1 MLIEFLVKIQSIF
14 KIHDEV
20 KSEAKSHM
28 MIFPSYVNH
37 SDIARCYLSNDNI
50 EITEAGFL
58 CGKLV
63 NNDTKIN
70 LFGNSATLGLSIDA
84 NNKHDDLNN
93 YNWFAKIIDD
103 DGKKEVVLYSTTDVV
118 FSKGEAEV
126 NDVVQ
131 CVPHSLYWKV
141 DDADDADANNFGTYL
156 ERSYLVFDSKAN
168 NFDKEN
174 IVFLK
179 TLF

>member
-1 MLIEFLVKIQSIF
+1 MLYLKVIRF
-14 KIHDEV
+14 KIND
-20 KSEAKSHM
+20 KSKTQTRSHM

-37 SDIARCYLSNDNI
+37 SDMARCYLSNDNI

-63 NNDTKIN
+63 NNDTKIK
-70 LFGNSATLGLSIDA
+70 LFGNSATLGLSIDV

-103 DGKKEVVLYSTTDVV
+103 DVRKEVILYSTTDVV

-126 NDVVQ
+126 DDVVK
-131 CVPHSLYWKV
+131 CASLYWECEANDV
-141 DDADDADANNFGTYL
+141 DDADANNFGAKW
-156 ERSYLVFDSKAN
+156 SYLVFDSSAN
-168 NFDKEN
+168 NFYKDN

-179 TLF
+179 TVF

>member
-1 MLIEFLVKIQSIF
+1 MLYLKVIRF
-14 KIHDEV
+14 KIND
-20 KSEAKSHM
+20 KSKTQNHM

-37 SDIARCYLSNDNI
+37 SDMARCYLSNDNI
-50 EITEAGFL
+50 EITAAGFL

-70 LFGNSATLGLSIDA
+70 LFGNSAILGLSIDA

-103 DGKKEVVLYSTTDVV
+103 DGRKEVVLYSTTDVV
-118 FSKGEAEV
+118 FSKSEV
-126 NDVVQ
+126 DYVVQ
-131 CVPHSLYWKV
+131 CATLYLKV
-141 DDADDADANNFGTYL
+141 DDVDDADANNFGTYL
-156 ERSYLVFDSKAN
+156 ERSYLVFNSKTN

>member
-1 MLIEFLVKIQSIF
+1 M
-14 KIHDEV
+14 
-20 KSEAKSHM
+20 
-28 MIFPSYVNH
+28 
-37 SDIARCYLSNDNI
+37 
-50 EITEAGFL
+50 
-58 CGKLV
+58 CGKLI
-63 NNDTKIN
+63 NNDTKIK

-84 NNKHDDLNN
+84 NNKHDNLNN
-93 YNWFAKIIDD
+93 YNLFAKIIDD

-118 FSKGEAEV
+118 FSESEAEV

-141 DDADDADANNFGTYL
+141 GDADDADANNFGTYL
-156 ERSYLVFDSKAN
+156 ERLYLVFNSKTN

>member
-1 MLIEFLVKIQSIF
+1 MSLLDNKMLYLKVIHF
-14 KIHDEV
+14 KIND
-20 KSEAKSHM
+20 KSKTQNHM

-37 SDIARCYLSNDNI
+37 SDMARCYLSNDNI

-63 NNDTKIN
+63 NNDTKIK
-70 LFGNSATLGLSIDA
+70 LFGNSSTLGLSIDA
-84 NNKHDDLNN
+84 NNKHDYLNN

-103 DGKKEVVLYSTTDVV
+103 D
-118 FSKGEAEV
+118 
-126 NDVVQ
+126 VVQ
-131 CVPHSLYWKV
+131 CATLYLKV
-141 DDADDADANNFGTYL
+141 DDVDDADANNFGAIL
-156 ERSYLVFDSKAN
+156 SYLVFDSSAN

-179 TLF
+179 TVF

>member
-1 MLIEFLVKIQSIF
+1 MSLFDNQMLYLKVIRF
-14 KIHDEV
+14 KIND
-20 KSEAKSHM
+20 KSQTENHM
-28 MIFPSYVNH
+28 MIFSSDINH

-58 CGKLV
+58 CGKLI
-63 NNDTKIN
+63 NNDTKIK

-93 YNWFAKIIDD
+93 YNWFAKIIND
-103 DGKKEVVLYSTTDVV
+103 DGRKEVVLYSTTDVV
-118 FSKGEAEV
+118 FSESEV
-126 NDVVQ
+126 DDVVQ
-131 CVPHSLYWKV
+131 CATLYLKV
-141 DDADDADANNFGTYL
+141 DDVDDADANNFGAVL
-156 ERSYLVFDSKAN
+156 SYLVFDSSAN

-179 TLF
+179 TVF

>member
-1 MLIEFLVKIQSIF
+1 MLYLKVIRF
-14 KIHDEV
+14 KIND
-20 KSEAKSHM
+20 KLQTQTRSHM
-28 MIFPSYVNH
+28 MIFSSDINH

-58 CGKLV
+58 CGKLI
-63 NNDTKIN
+63 NNDTKIK

-93 YNWFAKIIDD
+93 YNWFAKIIND

-118 FSKGEAEV
+118 FSESEAEV
-126 NDVVQ
+126 DDVVQ

-156 ERSYLVFDSKAN
+156 ERSYLVFNSKTN

>member
-1 MLIEFLVKIQSIF
+1 MLYLKVIRFRIN
-14 KIHDEV
+14 D
-20 KSEAKSHM
+20 KSKTQTRSHM
-28 MIFPSYVNH
+28 MIFSSDINH

-58 CGKLV
+58 CGKLI
-63 NNDTKIN
+63 NNDTKIK

-103 DGKKEVVLYSTTDVV
+103 DGRKEVVLYSTTDVV
-118 FSKGEAEV
+118 FSESEAEV
-126 NDVVQ
+126 DDVVQ
-131 CVPHSLYWKV
+131 CASLYWECEADDV
-141 DDADDADANNFGTYL
+141 DDVDANNFGAV
-156 ERSYLVFDSKAN
+156 RSYLVFDSSAN
-168 NFDKEN
+168 NFDKES

-179 TLF
+179 TVF

>member
-1 MLIEFLVKIQSIF
+1 MLYLKVIRF
-14 KIHDEV
+14 KIND
-20 KSEAKSHM
+20 KAQSQSHM
-28 MIFPSYVNH
+28 MIFSSTVNH
-37 SDIARCYLSNDNI
+37 SDMARCYLSNDNI

-58 CGKLV
+58 CGKLI
-63 NNDTKIN
+63 NNDTKIK

-103 DGKKEVVLYSTTDVV
+103 DGRKEVVLYSTTDVV
-118 FSKGEAEV
+118 FSEAEA
-126 NDVVQ
+126 DCAVQ
-131 CVPHSLYWKV
+131 CAPLYWKV
-141 DDADDADANNFGTYL
+141 DDVDDADANNFGA
-156 ERSYLVFDSKAN
+156 ERSYLVFDSKTN

-179 TLF
+179 TVF

>member
-1 MLIEFLVKIQSIF
+1 MLIEFLVEIQSIF
-14 KIHDEV
+14 KIYDEV

-28 MIFPSYVNH
+28 IIFSSYVNH

-103 DGKKEVVLYSTTDVV
+103 DGRKEVVLYSTTDVV
-118 FSKGEAEV
+118 FSKSEV
-126 NDVVQ
+126 DDVVQ
-131 CVPHSLYWKV
+131 CATLYLKV
-141 DDADDADANNFGTYL
+141 DDVDDADANNFETYL
-156 ERSYLVFDSKAN
+156 ERSYLVFNSKTN

>member
-1 MLIEFLVKIQSIF
+1 MLYLKVIRF
-14 KIHDEV
+14 KIND
-20 KSEAKSHM
+20 KLQTQTRSHM
-28 MIFPSYVNH
+28 MIFSSDINH

-58 CGKLV
+58 CGKLI
-63 NNDTKIN
+63 NNDTKIK

-103 DGKKEVVLYSTTDVV
+103 DGRKEVVLYSTTDVV
-118 FSKGEAEV
+118 
-126 NDVVQ
+126 Q
-131 CVPHSLYWKV
+131 CATLYLKV
-141 DDADDADANNFGTYL
+141 DDVDDADANNFETYL
-156 ERSYLVFDSKAN
+156 ERSYLVFNSKTN

>member
-37 SDIARCYLSNDNI
+37 SDMARCYLSNDNI

-63 NNDTKIN
+63 NNDTKIK
-70 LFGNSATLGLSIDA
+70 LFGNSSTLGLSIDA

-93 YNWFAKIIDD
+93 YNWFAKIIND
-103 DGKKEVVLYSTTDVV
+103 DGRKEVVLYSTTDVV
-118 FSKGEAEV
+118 FSEAEA
-126 NDVVQ
+126 DCVVQ
-131 CVPHSLYWKV
+131 CASQSLYWKCE
-141 DDADDADANNFGTYL
+141 ADDVDEDNLGIEL
-156 ERSYLVFDSKAN
+156 DRSYLVFDSPDN
-168 NFDKEN
+168 NFDKDK

-179 TLF
+179 TVF

>member
-1 MLIEFLVKIQSIF
+1 MLYLKVIRF
-14 KIHDEV
+14 KIND
-20 KSEAKSHM
+20 KSQMQNHM
-28 MIFPSYVNH
+28 MIFSSDINH
-37 SDIARCYLSNDNI
+37 SDIAKYYLSNDNI

-58 CGKLV
+58 CGKLI
-63 NNDTKIN
+63 NNDTKIK

-103 DGKKEVVLYSTTDVV
+103 DGRKEVVLYSTTDVV

-131 CVPHSLYWKV
+131 CASLYWKV
-141 DDADDADANNFGTYL
+141 DDVDDADANNFGAVL
-156 ERSYLVFDSKAN
+156 SYLVFDSSAN

-179 TLF
+179 TVF